1 MNPDN
6 KWLQYLYQ
14 FFKWTII
21 ILSKLVGFIL
31 FILFIALEYLSKS
44 INHILY
50 KLLFNQPINKNY
62 GK

>member
-6 KWLQYLYQ
+6 KWLKLLYQ

-21 ILSKLVGFIL
+21 MLAKAIAFVL
-31 FILFIALEYLSKS
+31 FLIFIALEYLSKA
-44 INHILY
+44 INHLLY
-50 KLLFNQPINKNY
+50 KLLFNRPIDQNY